1 MYLYLVEHVC
11 RLFAVY
17 SQGQEKKE
25 TIPVQVVS
33 KVDTRAWEKYI
44 FDKAT
49 FPLTKR

>member
-1 MYLYLVEHVC
+1 MYLYLVEHFC

-17 SQGQEKKE
+17 SQGQKKE
-25 TIPVQVVS
+25 TIPVQGVS